1 MAGTEPDEAEDE
13 AEVADTGTEYVTDG
27 YLGVTPYG
35 GYQGGEEFGHGGG
48 YTDEGCTYHDGGDV

>member
-13 AEVADTGTEYVTDG
+13 AEVADTGTEYVADG

-35 GYQGGEEFGHGGG
+35 GY
-48 YTDEGCTYHDGGDV
+48 